1 MIWAPGLVQGGDR
14 VADNDLVAD
23 EAHIAKQLVV
33 VRLAVRQTLL
43 FVVLVAEE
51 GLLALGAHK
60 VLHMPLL
67 AQRSDHSLL
76 DWSSAGATDGDAH
89 FVVAAQAVQ
98 LALDLAS
105 AGRQLDAARLAVE
118 VIRVVGLALKLE
130 R

>member
-1 MIWAPGLVQGGDR
+1 MLDKASRTGHCPY
-14 VADNDLVAD
+14 
-23 EAHIAKQLVV
+23 
-33 VRLAVRQTLL
+33 LL

-118 VIRVVGLALKLE
+118 VIRVVGLALCLPKHKQRVLGGILK
-130 R
+130 